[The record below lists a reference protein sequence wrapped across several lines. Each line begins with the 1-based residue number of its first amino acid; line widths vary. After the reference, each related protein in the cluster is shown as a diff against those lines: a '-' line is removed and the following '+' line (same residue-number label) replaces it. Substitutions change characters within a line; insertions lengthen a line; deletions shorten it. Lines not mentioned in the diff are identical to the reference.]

1 MPPDTHD
8 PSYRKA
14 LSSALRLL
22 GRRDHSVAE
31 LRQKLL
37 RRDVAEDVIQT
48 VLAECLRLNYLDDTR
63 TACALI
69 ERFKRKGCG
78 VFRIRHE
85 LAQRG
90 LSGETYRDLLDN
102 RLAPSEERALAQQT
116 LQKKLKTL
124 GCEPEPRKRMLR
136 LQRFLRGRGFSDAV
150 IAEVLEN
157 MGRGCHETAAG

>member
-1 MPPDTHD
+1 MPPDSHD

-22 GRRDHSVAE
+22 GRRDYSVAE
-31 LRQKLL
+31 LRQKLI

-63 TACALI
+63 TAHALI
-69 ERFKRKGCG
+69 ERFKRRGCG
-78 VFRIRHE
+78 LYRIRHE

-90 LSGETYRDLLDN
+90 LSGETFRDLLEQS
-102 RLAPSEERALAQQT
+102 LAPSEERELARRT

-124 GCEPEPRKRMLR
+124 GHAPEPRKQMLR

-150 IAEVLEN
+150 IADVFEDLE
-157 MGRGCHETAAG
+157 G

>member
-1 MPPDTHD
+1 MPPDTQD
-8 PSYRKA
+8 PEYRKA

-31 LRQKLL
+31 LRQKLI
-37 RRDVAEDVIQT
+37 RRDVAEDVIQS
-48 VLAECLRLNYLDDTR
+48 VLAECLRLGYLDDAR
-63 TACALI
+63 TARALI

-78 VFRIRHE
+78 LYRIRHE

-90 LSGETYRDLLDN
+90 LCGETFRDLLETS
-102 RLAPSEERALAQQT
+102 LAPSEERELARRA

-124 GCEPEPRKRMLR
+124 GREPEHRKRMLR

-150 IAEVLEN
+150 IADVL
-157 MGRGCHETAAG
+157 GDLGG

>member
-31 LRQKLL
+31 LRQKLI
-37 RRDVAEDVIQT
+37 RRDVTEDVIQA
-48 VLAECLRLNYLDDTR
+48 VLAECLHLNYLDDAR
-63 TACALI
+63 TARALI

-78 VFRIRHE
+78 VYRIRQE

-90 LSGETYRDLLDN
+90 LSGETFRDLLEN
-102 RLAPSEERALAQQT
+102 SLAPSEERELARRA

-124 GCEPEPRKRMLR
+124 GREPEHRQRMLR

-150 IAEVLEN
+150 IADVLEDL
-157 MGRGCHETAAG
+157 GW

>member
-14 LSSALRLL
+14 LISALRLL

-31 LRQKLL
+31 LRQNLI
-37 RRDVAEDVIQT
+37 RRDVAEDMIQT
-48 VLAECLRLNYLDDTR
+48 VLAECLRLNYLDDAR
-63 TACALI
+63 TARALI

-78 VFRIRHE
+78 VYRIRQE

-90 LSGETYRDLLDN
+90 LSGETFRDLLEN
-102 RLAPSEERALAQQT
+102 SLAPSEERELARRA

-124 GCEPEPRKRMLR
+124 GREPEHRQRMLR

-150 IAEVLEN
+150 IADVLEDL
-157 MGRGCHETAAG
+157 GW

>member
-31 LRQKLL
+31 LRQKLMQ
-37 RRDVAEDVIQT
+37 RDVAEDLIRT
-48 VLAECLRLNYLDDTR
+48 VLAECLRLNYLDDAR
-63 TACALI
+63 TARALI

-78 VFRIRHE
+78 VYRIRYE

-90 LSGETYRDLLDN
+90 LSGETFQDLLEN
-102 RLAPSEERALAQQT
+102 SLAPSEERELARRT
-116 LQKKLKTL
+116 LQKKMKTL
-124 GCEPEPRKRMLR
+124 SRELEPRKRMLR

-150 IAEVLEN
+150 IAEVFEDLR
-157 MGRGCHETAAG
+157 MGMP

>member
-1 MPPDTHD
+1 MPPNTHD

-22 GRRDHSVAE
+22 GRRDHSIAE
-31 LRQKLL
+31 LRQKLI

-48 VLAECLRLNYLDDTR
+48 VLAECLRLNYLDDAR
-63 TACALI
+63 TARALI

-78 VFRIRHE
+78 IYRIRHE

-90 LSGETYRDLLDN
+90 LSAETFQDFLDN
-102 RLAPSEERALAQQT
+102 SLAPSEERELAWRV

-124 GCEPEPRKRMLR
+124 GYEPEPRKRMLR

-150 IAEVLEN
+150 IADVLGDQE
-157 MGRGCHETAAG
+157 G

>member
-31 LRQKLL
+31 LRQKLI
-37 RRDVAEDVIQT
+37 RRDVAEDVIQA
-48 VLAECLRLNYLDDTR
+48 VLAECLRLSYLDDAR
-63 TACALI
+63 TARVLI

-78 VFRIRHE
+78 LYRIRHE

-90 LSGETYRDLLDN
+90 LSGERFRHLLEN
-102 RLAPSEERALAQQT
+102 SLAPSEERELAQQA

-124 GCEPEPRKRMLR
+124 GREPEQRKRMLR

-150 IAEVLEN
+150 IMDVL
-157 MGRGCHETAAG
+157 GDLGG

>member
-31 LRQKLL
+31 LRQKLI

-48 VLAECLRLNYLDDTR
+48 VLAECLRLSYLDDVR
-63 TACALI
+63 TARALI

-78 VFRIRHE
+78 SYRIRHE

-90 LSGETYRDLLDN
+90 LSGETFQDLLEN
-102 RLAPSEERALAQQT
+102 SFAPAEERELARRT

-124 GCEPEPRKRMLR
+124 GREPAHRKRMLR

-150 IAEVLEN
+150 IADVL
-157 MGRGCHETAAG
+157 GDLGW

>member
-1 MPPDTHD
+1 MPPDTHN

-31 LRQKLL
+31 LRQKLI
-37 RRDVAEDVIQT
+37 RRDVAENVIQT
-48 VLAECLRLNYLDDTR
+48 VLAECLRLNYLDDAR
-63 TACALI
+63 TARALI

-78 VFRIRHE
+78 LYRIRHE

-90 LSGETYRDLLDN
+90 LSGETFRDFLENSLSS
-102 RLAPSEERALAQQT
+102 SEERELAQRV

-124 GCEPEPRKRMLR
+124 DRMPEHRKRMLR
-136 LQRFLRGRGFSDAV
+136 LQRFLRGRGFSEAI
-150 IAEVLEN
+150 IADVLEDL
-157 MGRGCHETAAG
+157 GW

>member
-8 PSYRKA
+8 PSSRNA

-31 LRQKLL
+31 LRQKLI
-37 RRDVAEDVIQT
+37 RRNVTEDVIQT
-48 VLAECLRLNYLDDTR
+48 VLAECLRLNYLDDAR
-63 TACALI
+63 TARALI

-90 LSGETYRDLLDN
+90 LSGETFQDLLDN
-102 RLAPSEERALAQQT
+102 SLAPVEERALARRV

-124 GCEPEPRKRMLR
+124 GHEPEPRKRMLR

-150 IAEVLEN
+150 IADVLGDQE
-157 MGRGCHETAAG
+157 G

>member
-8 PSYRKA
+8 PLYRKA
-14 LSSALRLL
+14 LCSALRLL

-31 LRQKLL
+31 LRQKLI
-37 RRDVAEDVIQT
+37 RRGVTEDVIQA
-48 VLAECLRLNYLDDTR
+48 VVAECLRLNYLDDAR
-63 TACALI
+63 TARTLI

-78 VFRIRHE
+78 VYRIRYE

-90 LSGETYRDLLDN
+90 LSGERFRDLLEKSVT
-102 RLAPSEERALAQQT
+102 PSEERELARRT
-116 LQKKLKTL
+116 LQQKLKTL
-124 GCEPEPRKRMLR
+124 GREPEHRKRMLR

-157 MGRGCHETAAG
+157 MGRGCHG

>member
-14 LSSALRLL
+14 LSCALRLL

-31 LRQKLL
+31 LRQKLI
-37 RRDVAEDVIQT
+37 RRDVAEGVIQT
-48 VLAECLRLNYLDDTR
+48 VLAECLRLNYLDDAR
-63 TACALI
+63 TARALI

-78 VFRIRHE
+78 VYRIRHE

-90 LSGETYRDLLDN
+90 LSGETFRDLLEN
-102 RLAPSEERALAQQT
+102 SLAPPEERELARRT

-124 GCEPEPRKRMLR
+124 GREPEHRKRMLR

-150 IAEVLEN
+150 IADVLEEL
-157 MGRGCHETAAG
+157 GWGCHEAAAG